1 MAIIETLANTLKKH
15 RGVVYNVLPITTA
28 KVPIVKFKH
37 VRTQLE
43 GDISL
48 YNTLVSGDRK
58 KMLFIPSSHNND
70 NGEYFR
76 IFLFRVDYLLL
87 RAGLT
92 C

>member
-1 MAIIETLANTLKKH
+1 MEIIETLASTLKKH

-48 YNTLVSGDRK
+48 YNTLVSDEC
-58 KMLFIPSSHNND
+58 KMY
-70 NGEYFR
+70 YF
-76 IFLFRVDYLLL
+76 LPVVY
-87 RAGLT
+87 
-92 C
+92 